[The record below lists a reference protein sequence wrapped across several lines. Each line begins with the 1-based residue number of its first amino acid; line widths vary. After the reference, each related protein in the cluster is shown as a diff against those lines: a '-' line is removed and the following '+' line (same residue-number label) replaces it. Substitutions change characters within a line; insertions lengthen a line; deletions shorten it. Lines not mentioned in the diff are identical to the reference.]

1 MDRVFKSKVGWW
13 YHLILL
19 VMATS
24 TVAAFVGG
32 KSPVTMIVLLLFTL
46 ECIHM
51 LLSTWYKITADG
63 YLIAHCSIFPE
74 KKISISEISAVEVG
88 GLFFIRSLNR
98 MAMPEPVWFSWENC
112 VLIISTLP
120 VKLGVGLLYYF
131 ANRKIKSSAIRA
143 IMLDSFL
150 DIGVTTTSVVSFA
163 VSSRVNYAV
172 DAIFGIVVSVFIIV
186 VAIKMVV
193 DNVKAIVVGD
203 GAQDERKAIASA
215 CEEHGVNVKKVVLHD
230 YGFGTKVGDVFIS
243 CDGEDLPVVLHDEVA
258 EACGADVTFIR
269 VTDSDEQVENGENEV
284 RNADKTDATQ
294 N

>member
-1 MDRVFKSKVGWW
+1 
-13 YHLILL
+13 
-19 VMATS
+19 
-24 TVAAFVGG
+24 
-32 KSPVTMIVLLLFTL
+32 
-46 ECIHM
+46 
-51 LLSTWYKITADG
+51 
-63 YLIAHCSIFPE
+63 
-74 KKISISEISAVEVG
+74 
-88 GLFFIRSLNR
+88 
-98 MAMPEPVWFSWENC
+98 
-112 VLIISTLP
+112 
-120 VKLGVGLLYYF
+120 
-131 ANRKIKSSAIRA
+131 
-143 IMLDSFL
+143 MLDSFL

-215 CEEHGVNVKKVVLHD
+215 CEEHGATVKKVVLHD

-243 CDGEDLPVVLHDEVA
+243 CDGEELPVVLHDEVA

-269 VTDSDEQVENGENEV
+269 VTDNDEQVKNGENEV